1 MSPVMINNEPYFVA
15 VEVCQL
21 LDLTN
26 PTDRLKSLDEDEKL
40 TYVLDRS
47 GQKRAVNLVNESG
60 FYHLVFISRKPQAS
74 AIRRWVTHEVLPS
87 IRRTG
92 GYSVRGR
99 ADMPAQLRGTREKRI
114 APRRRSKALMLF
126 FDELSTWTT
135 HADDAEIAR
144 QFGVSAEHVRRVARG
159 QKPGLGITEVLVTRA
174 MRNREMGIMREPV
187 VIRRSRYEVWAEG
200 MCRLINKF
208 MPLDGKE
215 G

>member
-1 MSPVMINNEPYFVA
+1 MSPVVINNEPYFVA

-60 FYHLVFISRKPQAS
+60 FYHLIFISRKPQAS

-92 GYSVRGR
+92 GYSVRGK
-99 ADMPAQLRGTREKRI
+99 ADMPAPLRGTRERRI

-126 FDELSTWTT
+126 FDELSAWTT

-144 QFGVSAEHVRRVARG
+144 QFGVSADHVRRVARG
-159 QKPGLGITEVLVTRA
+159 QKPGLGITEVLVSRA
-174 MRNREMGIMREPV
+174 MCNRERGIMREPV
-187 VIRRSRYEVWAEG
+187 VSRSRYEVWAEG

-208 MPLDGKE
+208 MPLDGEE